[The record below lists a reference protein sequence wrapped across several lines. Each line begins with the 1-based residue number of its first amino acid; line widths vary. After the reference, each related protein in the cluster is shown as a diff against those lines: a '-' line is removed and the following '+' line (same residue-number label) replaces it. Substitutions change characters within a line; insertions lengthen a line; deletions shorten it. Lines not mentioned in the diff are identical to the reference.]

1 MFRSIHRSLV
11 AAAVSSSF
19 LAFFSGCDKD
29 KSESAALAPSAS
41 ALAPSKAAPSSKV
54 VKFTID
60 PKGKTAID
68 MEAPKEHIKAT
79 TDSAA
84 GTLEVDL
91 MNLANTRGEVKVDLS
106 TLKTSTFNDAS
117 KDSAQTG
124 HALTWL
130 EVADAEKEK
139 LPDEVKTQNRY
150 AVFAIRSVDGLNA
163 SDLSK
168 VEASTSGS
176 GDEVKTVSLVAH
188 GEFLLHGRKMNKD
201 IPLEV
206 SFRVASGSA
215 KDAIPTQIDVTTK
228 SPFSVI
234 LAEHDV
240 KPRDSFGKIAK
251 GAFNLFGTKVAETAK
266 ITMEMH
272 ARP

>member
-1 MFRSIHRSLV
+1 MS
-11 AAAVSSSF
+11 
-19 LAFFSGCDKD
+19 SGCDKD
-29 KSESAALAPSAS
+29 KKDGVSLAPSAS
-41 ALAPSKAAPSSKV
+41 ALAPSTAALSSKV
-54 VKFTID
+54 VKYVID
-60 PKGKTAID
+60 AKGKTSID
-68 MEAPKEHIKAT
+68 MEAPKEHIKAS
-79 TDSAA
+79 TDAAA

-91 MNLANTRGEVKVDLS
+91 MNLANTRGEVKVDLTS
-106 TLKTSTFNDAS
+106 LKTTTFGDPS

-139 LPDEVKTQNRY
+139 LPDDVKAQHRF
-150 AVFAIRSVDGLNA
+150 AVFAIRAIDGLSAPN
-163 SDLSK
+163 LSNVAMAK
-168 VEASTSGS
+168 GAS
-176 GDEVKTVSLVAH
+176 GDEVRVVSLIAH
-188 GEFLLHGRKMNKD
+188 GDFLLHGHKVSKD

-206 SFRVASGSA
+206 AFHSAPGAA
-215 KDAIPTQIDVTTK
+215 KDANPTQIDVTAR
-228 SPFSVI
+228 SPFSLI